1 MFYKKSLD
9 QLLKESQHEGG
20 LKRTLTANNLV
31 SLGIGAIIGAGIFTL
46 TGTAAALHTGPAVV
60 LSFILAAVACA
71 FAGLC
76 YSEFASMIPISG
88 SAYTYAYATMGEFV
102 AWIIGWDLI
111 IEYLFASSTV
121 AVSWS
126 GYMVSF
132 LKDFGISIPTS
143 IAQAPYNYDS
153 NTGIFTPTGALIN
166 FPAIFI
172 VAFITTLLVIGIS
185 ESAKFNNIIVIVKVA
200 VILLFIG
207 FGFSYV
213 NMDNLTPFIPE
224 AKGPGEFGFDGIV
237 RGAGIIFF
245 AYIGFDAVSTAAQE
259 SLNPQKDMPRGIL
272 GSLAICTVIYILVGI
287 VMTGMVPYQQ
297 LNVPD
302 PVAVAVNAGGESLFW
317 LRFPIKIGA
326 LAGLSSVILVM
337 LLGQPRIFYSMSKD
351 GLLPKFFS
359 AVHPRF
365 KTPYITTIITGI
377 VAMVIAGFG
386 PINLLGEL
394 VSIGTLLAFV
404 IVCGGILVLRYTD
417 PNIKRPFKTP
427 FFPYVPILGIL
438 VCLYLMAGLPWH
450 TWERLIIWLVIGIV
464 IYFSYSRHHS
474 KVRKDLR
481 GPLAEHK

>member
-9 QLLKESQHEGG
+9 QLLKESKFEGG

-88 SAYTYAYATMGEFV
+88 SAYTYAYATMGEFI

-132 LKDFGISIPTS
+132 LKDFGITIPAS

-153 NTGIFTPTGALIN
+153 ATGIFTPTGAMIN

-172 VAFITTLLVIGIS
+172 IGIITTLLVIGIS
-185 ESAKFNNIIVIVKVA
+185 ESAKFNNIIVVVKVA

-224 AKGPGEFGFDGIV
+224 SEGPGKYGFDGIV

-259 SLNPQKDMPRGIL
+259 AKNPQKDMPRGIL
-272 GSLAICTVIYILVGI
+272 GSLAICTIIYILVGI
-287 VMTGMVPYQQ
+287 VMTGMVPFEQ

-302 PVAVAVNAGGESLFW
+302 PIAVAVNAGGEDLFW

-326 LAGLSSVILVM
+326 IAGLSSVILVM
-337 LLGQPRIFYSMSKD
+337 LMGQPRIFYSMSND
-351 GLLPKFFS
+351 GLLPKVFS
-359 AVHPRF
+359 TIHTRF
-365 KTPYITTIITGI
+365 KTPYITTIITGLI
-377 VAMVIAGFG
+377 AMVIAGFG

-404 IVCGGILVLRYTD
+404 IVCAGILVLRYTD
-417 PNIKRPFKTP
+417 PQLPRPFKTP
-427 FFPYVPILGIL
+427 FFPWVPIFGIL

-450 TWERLIIWLVIGIV
+450 TWERLLIWLLIGII
-464 IYFSYSRHHS
+464 IYFTYSRHHS

-481 GPLAEHK
+481 GPLAEH